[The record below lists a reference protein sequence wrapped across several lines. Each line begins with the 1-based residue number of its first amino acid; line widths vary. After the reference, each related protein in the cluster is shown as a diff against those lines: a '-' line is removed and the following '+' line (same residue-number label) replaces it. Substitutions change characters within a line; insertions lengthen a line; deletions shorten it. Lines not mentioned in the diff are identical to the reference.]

1 MVTIN
6 HVNRNI
12 KGYAIYVTLL
22 LSLLSFSGFG
32 NVQESRSADATKI
45 ELHERAEKVTKR
57 TVRYQE
63 ITPVYHQF
71 SFDFTHQTFYFSE
84 LVTVLLKQRNQLHH
98 FTDYRS
104 GIHANLGQSHP
115 QSTDPDFIKA

>member
-32 NVQESRSADATKI
+32 SVQESRSADSTKI
-45 ELHERAEKVTKR
+45 ELQERAEKVTKR

-71 SFDFTHQTFYFSE
+71 SFDFTHQTFYFSQ
-84 LVTVLLKQRNQLHH
+84 LVTVLLKQNNQLHH

-115 QSTDPDFIKA
+115 ESTDPDFIKA

>member
-1 MVTIN
+1 MVMIK
-6 HVNRNI
+6 HVNRSI
-12 KGYAIYVTLL
+12 KEYAIYITLL

-32 NVQESRSADATKI
+32 NIQESRSADSTKI
-45 ELHERAEKVTKR
+45 ELHETAEKVTKR

-71 SFDFTHQTFYFSE
+71 SFDFTHQIFYFSQ

-115 QSTDPDFIKA
+115 QSADPDFIKA